1 MEQKEVR
8 KEKTEILGQGL
19 GVWDSSSGFGTS
31 SGAGTSNG
39 DGTSNGAGTRNG
51 AGTIGIPLQ

>member
-1 MEQKEVR
+1 MR

-19 GVWDSSSGFGTS
+19 GVRDSSSGFGTS